1 LHVAAESNNKNI
13 IEFLLSKG
21 ENVNDC
27 GDDYWRP
34 LHYAAKA
41 GSLEAAK
48 FFVEK
53 GAGFYSKK
61 YETIDGQ
68 APIHIAAYYGHKNI
82 VKFFVV
88 EKGVYVNWQDG
99 YRSHGN
105 WWTPLHWA
113 SKGGRLDVVEYLVSL
128 RASIDA
134 RDWYN
139 KTPIDIA
146 RDNGHNNVINYLEKE
161 LNQER
166 GRPAQR
172 KRRHHHGDHSRH
184 RNHLSREPLAIDS
197 TNQPEIVA
205 SSGTRPSSWINGLFG
220 WVKGSVGG
228 LFYSRA
234 ALSEEASNT
243 AISIS
248 QVDEQIAKASV
259 SSSSS
264 TSTTLPSDGTDK
276 KQEN

>member
-1 LHVAAESNNKNI
+1 MHVAAESNNKNI

-166 GRPAQR
+166 GSPAQR
-172 KRRHHHGDHSRH
+172 
-184 RNHLSREPLAIDS
+184 
-197 TNQPEIVA
+197 
-205 SSGTRPSSWINGLFG
+205 
-220 WVKGSVGG
+220 
-228 LFYSRA
+228 
-234 ALSEEASNT
+234 
-243 AISIS
+243 
-248 QVDEQIAKASV
+248 
-259 SSSSS
+259 
-264 TSTTLPSDGTDK
+264 
-276 KQEN
+276 